1 MDVSQYLEIFIDET
15 KEHLQTLSDQLMILE
30 QEPENMDTINEIFRA
45 AHSLKGMAGTMG
57 YKRMQRLTHDMEN
70 VFQEIRS
77 GNMKVKPELVD
88 VLFRGLDALEGYLA
102 NILDSAD
109 EGTEENQDIINSLNE
124 IVEKGTGKSSQPAPA
139 ASEPAKQETSAQE
152 SGALYESITISDY
165 EINTFEKAKEQNMNI
180 YGITVYLQETCILKA
195 ARAFLVFKALE
206 DLGEVMKAVPDV
218 QDIEDEKF
226 DMNFSLIYFTQES
239 AEKIKSAIENVS
251 EIREAIVGEYKLPE
265 NTETKPEAETGK
277 ASESQKEAESKQPA
291 ASAVKKEEKKAPAAK
306 KSDKKTAKPAVG
318 RTVRVDIEKLDVLM
332 NLVSELIIAKN
343 GLVSISSN
351 VQNTRS
357 DNSFNEQ
364 IEYLES
370 VTTNLHESV
379 MKVRMVPI
387 ESVVN
392 RFDPPLR
399 NVLEERRSFDSS
411 PVSDR
416 GCFVYFFAA
425 FRLKFLVSLSGSD
438 ASGPGCSIIPVRSA
452 AFRRES
458 ASTVR

>member
-139 ASEPAKQETSAQE
+139 ASEPAKQETPAQE

-239 AEKIKSAIENVS
+239 
-251 EIREAIVGEYKLPE
+251 L
-265 NTETKPEAETGK
+265 
-277 ASESQKEAESKQPA
+277 
-291 ASAVKKEEKKAPAAK
+291 
-306 KSDKKTAKPAVG
+306 
-318 RTVRVDIEKLDVLM
+318 
-332 NLVSELIIAKN
+332 
-343 GLVSISSN
+343 
-351 VQNTRS
+351 
-357 DNSFNEQ
+357 
-364 IEYLES
+364 
-370 VTTNLHESV
+370 
-379 MKVRMVPI
+379 
-387 ESVVN
+387 
-392 RFDPPLR
+392 
-399 NVLEERRSFDSS
+399 
-411 PVSDR
+411 
-416 GCFVYFFAA
+416 
-425 FRLKFLVSLSGSD
+425 
-438 ASGPGCSIIPVRSA
+438 
-452 AFRRES
+452 
-458 ASTVR
+458 